1 MVLRKVWWWLVWVVT
16 FRRIDLYPPD
26 PKAEKEQIEAD
37 LARCDLELKD
47 IRRDLEARVKTI
59 AELEEKAKADI
70 RAGREVDRSVMEDLE
85 RVKEQKKHLLRRQR
99 IQTQKAAVLQGRHD
113 TITLHVD
120 AQIPEAGKAF
130 KVASDRLPQQLAA
143 LSADRDGAIVDREE
157 KFVSLDDEPSDTSE
171 EIERSLREQVAA
183 EAKVKR
189 QQDTPVVVRV
199 DTDVVRS
206 AQDAKEVIRL
216 AEAAEPR
223 PAVPEMP
230 RRERASE
237 LPEPEAS

>member
-16 FRRIDLYPPD
+16 FTRIDLYPPD
-26 PKAEKEQIEAD
+26 PKAEKKQIEAD
-37 LARCDLELKD
+37 LKICEDELKD
-47 IRRDLEARVKTI
+47 IRKDLDAKSKAI

-99 IQTQKAAVLQGRHD
+99 IQNQKTVVLQGRHD

-120 AQIPEAGKAF
+120 AQIPQAGKAF

-143 LSADRDGAIVDREE
+143 LSADRDGAIVDRED
-157 KFVSLDDEPSDTSE
+157 KFLSLDDVPSDTSE

-183 EAKVKR
+183 EGQKNR
-189 QQDTPVVVRV
+189 QQDTPVAVR
-199 DTDVVRS
+199 DEPDVVRS
-206 AQDAKEVIRL
+206 AQDAKAVIRL
-216 AEAAEPR
+216 AEATEPP

-230 RRERASE
+230 RRERAAE
-237 LPEPEAS
+237 FPEPEAG